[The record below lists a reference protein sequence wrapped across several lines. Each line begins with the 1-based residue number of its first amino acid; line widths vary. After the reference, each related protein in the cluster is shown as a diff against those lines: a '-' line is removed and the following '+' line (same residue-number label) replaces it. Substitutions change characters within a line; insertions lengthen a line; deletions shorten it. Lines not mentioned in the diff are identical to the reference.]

1 MIQIICSREAYVYN
15 VYHMVK
21 AFYPSKEVTS
31 RVEEK
36 ASNYVT
42 VFSEDIPEIKI
53 TEEMI
58 KGVDKSDIKEIK
70 YQIDCLLYQD

>member
-42 VFSEDIPEIKI
+42 VFSEDIPEMK
-53 TEEMI
+53 
-58 KGVDKSDIKEIK
+58 
-70 YQIDCLLYQD
+70 